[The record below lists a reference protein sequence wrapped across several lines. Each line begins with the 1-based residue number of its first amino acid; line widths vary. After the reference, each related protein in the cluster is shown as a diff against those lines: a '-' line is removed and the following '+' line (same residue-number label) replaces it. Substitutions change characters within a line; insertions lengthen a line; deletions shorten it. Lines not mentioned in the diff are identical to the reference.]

1 MSAVPGWCTSRCPSH
16 QAERRAGKGTPTI
29 RHSPPQAGGREG
41 PRVGV
46 VRLSGPRRSS
56 SGRLRGTRLSLR
68 FAQRCRPEVG
78 VPLPAAPSGL
88 LGFPAGPHFHSNWA
102 AWVSPQ
108 AANTGNV
115 APPSGYH
122 RGTWSAQTLGT
133 VRLPPASPG
142 AAGRNPHIAGG
153 ARDLPPR
160 SGHPSWPGWG
170 TPAFPR
176 QGNQTVCRR

>member
-1 MSAVPGWCTSRCPSH
+1 MVHVSVPQPPGGATRRQGNADLRPVLPVG
-16 QAERRAGKGTPTI
+16 AGTARRRRAAGKDPESGWFASRP
-29 RHSPPQAGGREG
+29 
-41 PRVGV
+41 
-46 VRLSGPRRSS
+46 GPRRSAS

-78 VPLPAAPSGL
+78 PVLPVGAPLPAAPSGL

-153 ARDLPPR
+153 ARDLTACGETHV
-160 SGHPSWPGWG
+160 SAETGEAPG
-170 TPAFPR
+170 
-176 QGNQTVCRR
+176 